1 MRNPDQWRP
10 TKFVRVGGRLRASRD
25 PAHVGVGSRL
35 AADLTAAFYDSK
47 LPLHCRGRLVDL
59 GCGDVPL
66 YEAYRDLASEIVC
79 VDWAHSQ
86 HVGAFVD
93 RLCDL
98 SQPLPFDAG
107 SFDTIILSDVL
118 EHVPE
123 PVRLWS
129 EMARILAP
137 GGKLIMNVPFYYCV
151 HETPHDYYRYTE
163 HALRRSAET
172 VGLGILLLE
181 ATGGS
186 PEILADIT
194 AKHLQ
199 FVPAIG
205 KPLAAL
211 VQGIT
216 AAIVRG
222 GPGRR
227 LSQRT
232 ATAFPF
238 GYFMI
243 AEKPVSRI

>member
-10 TKFVRVGGRLRASRD
+10 TKFVRHGGRLRASRD
-25 PAHVGVGSRL
+25 PALVSVGSRL
-35 AADLTAAFYDSK
+35 AADLTAAFYDTH

-86 HVGAFVD
+86 HAGAFVD
-93 RLCDL
+93 RVCDL
-98 SQPLPFDAG
+98 SQPLPIDAG

-123 PVRLWS
+123 PAPLWG

-151 HETPHDYYRYTE
+151 HEAPHDFHRFTE
-163 HALRRSAET
+163 FALRRSADLA
-172 VGLGILLLE
+172 GLEILLLE
-181 ATGGS
+181 PAGGS

-199 FVPAIG
+199 FIPAVG
-205 KPLAAL
+205 RPLAAA
-211 VQGIT
+211 VQAVTHAFVNTAIGRALSRRT
-216 AAIVRG
+216 AA
-222 GPGRR
+222 
-227 LSQRT
+227 
-232 ATAFPF
+232 AFPL
-238 GYFMI
+238 GYFVI
-243 AEKPVSRI
+243 ARKPGA